1 MIESIAVGLGGTIAA
16 RWAALLLSPTFGFW
30 ALGAAAWIWTN
41 RLAASAVIAHVA
53 TLSSLAQGVLSVGA
67 LLVVVASGF
76 VVEQAA
82 ATILRVLQGYWP
94 VPLRAMLVGRYRKR
108 LSRDDDLWQKLYARW
123 NSDSA
128 TDTEEAELLT
138 VERRLAQLPA
148 RPEELMPTLL
158 GNVVRAAESRPYYWY
173 GLDAV
178 RCWSRMW
185 LVLPDSTKTE
195 ISAAR
200 ADLDTAATWWT
211 WAALTAVWTVFT
223 PWALLV
229 ALVGCWLSY
238 RALVGAAARF
248 GELVGAAFDL
258 HRGLLYDAL
267 GWQRPDGAEAERAQG
282 KLLTQ
287 ALWRGPA

>member
-1 MIESIAVGLGGTIAA
+1 MIESIAAGIGGKIAA

-30 ALGAAAWIWTN
+30 ALGAAAWIWA
-41 RLAASAVIAHVA
+41 RPRVASAVIARVA
-53 TLSSLAQGVLSVGA
+53 TLSSLAQGVLCIGA

-76 VVEQAA
+76 VVERAA
-82 ATILRVLQGYWP
+82 STILRVLQGYWP
-94 VPLRAMLVGRYRKR
+94 ASLRAMLVGRYRKR

-123 NSDSA
+123 DSGSA
-128 TDTEEAELLT
+128 TETEEAELLT

-148 RPEELMPTLL
+148 RPEQLMPTRL

-185 LVLPDSTKTE
+185 LVLPDTSKTE
-195 ISAAR
+195 VGAAR
-200 ADLDTAATWWT
+200 ADLDTAVTWWT
-211 WAALTAVWTVFT
+211 WSALTAVWTVFT
-223 PWALLV
+223 PWALLIAV
-229 ALVGCWLSY
+229 VGCWLSY
-238 RALVGAAARF
+238 RALVGAAVRF
-248 GELVGAAFDL
+248 GELIDAVFDL

-267 GWQRPDGAEAERAQG
+267 GWQRPAGAEAERAQG
-282 KLLTQ
+282 KILTQ